1 MKKRFAILMCAAA
14 AVASGCTKKEDTAK
28 ITEVKDA
35 KVVIS
40 ASILDTKAEY
50 DNGMKSGYWNSTDR
64 IGAYLYRNSGNGYAA
79 QATNVTYTNSGEDRS
94 PVAEFTTDSQF
105 GVAEGDVMVGYYPFD
120 EAQASTDASGSAGFS
135 VWREFELPS
144 QTQTG
149 NGSSD
154 HIGAYDFLVAT
165 PVRIEKSMISGSDVN
180 VPFTFTHAF
189 SAIKF
194 VVKNDFTQSF
204 SVRNIELTSSDTGR
218 ALSGKF
224 SIDIANSTVRGVQ
237 TSNSVRLDVSQ
248 AGTIAPGSEFVGFML
263 INDSTL
269 PVASTISITTNI
281 GIFKIEIGDEM
292 EFNRGFVHTVT
303 FSASD
308 ETLDDI
314 FDTSILEKCI
324 GNWKLD
330 SFCGSTAELDIY
342 MSLNDD
348 DSFVLYQRSP
358 EYEPTVFRGTYTF
371 DTVDNV
377 FSGTYSDG
385 VHWATSYRVESVSD
399 ETMTWVNTANADEVS
414 VYVRSEIP
422 STMLQKLGMSSIC
435 VKRFL

>member
-1 MKKRFAILMCAAA
+1 MKKRFAILMCTAA

-224 SIDIANSTVRGVQ
+224 CSTYR
-237 TSNSVRLDVSQ
+237 RP
-248 AGTIAPGSEFVGFML
+248 A
-263 INDSTL
+263 
-269 PVASTISITTNI
+269 
-281 GIFKIEIGDEM
+281 
-292 EFNRGFVHTVT
+292 
-303 FSASD
+303 
-308 ETLDDI
+308 
-314 FDTSILEKCI
+314 
-324 GNWKLD
+324 
-330 SFCGSTAELDIY
+330 
-342 MSLNDD
+342 
-348 DSFVLYQRSP
+348 RSHP
-358 EYEPTVFRGTYTF
+358 
-371 DTVDNV
+371 
-377 FSGTYSDG
+377 
-385 VHWATSYRVESVSD
+385 
-399 ETMTWVNTANADEVS
+399 
-414 VYVRSEIP
+414 VRS
-422 STMLQKLGMSSIC
+422 SSDSC
-435 VKRFL
+435 S